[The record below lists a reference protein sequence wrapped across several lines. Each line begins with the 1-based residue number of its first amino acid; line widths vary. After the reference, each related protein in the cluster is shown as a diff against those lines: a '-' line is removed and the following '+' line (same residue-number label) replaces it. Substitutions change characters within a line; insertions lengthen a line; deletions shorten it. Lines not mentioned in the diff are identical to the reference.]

1 MDENKQNETE
11 FSQND
16 RYQDQTSE
24 FKLFRKGKK
33 AVLVDEDDYSTL
45 ENTREFRN
53 AISSNGKT
61 VVRFNPKPDKGL
73 TLDQVDERKKA
84 GLVNDSKKKYGQSY
98 LTIILKNIFTF
109 FNILLYAIAVIYIS
123 VTDNISEVVNLFF
136 VLIVTANLLI
146 GIIQECR
153 AKSIVDKL

>member
-73 TLDQVDERKKA
+73 TSDQVDEREKA
-84 GLVNDSKKKYGQSY
+84 RVVNDSKKKYE
-98 LTIILKNIFTF
+98 K
-109 FNILLYAIAVIYIS
+109 
-123 VTDNISEVVNLFF
+123 
-136 VLIVTANLLI
+136 
-146 GIIQECR
+146 
-153 AKSIVDKL
+153 

>member
-109 FNILLYAIAVIYIS
+109 FNNKFNFWGTNREIFLANIINFINSFINIIKEIIY
-123 VTDNISEVVNLFF
+123 
-136 VLIVTANLLI
+136 
-146 GIIQECR
+146 
-153 AKSIVDKL
+153 KM

>member
-53 AISSNGKT
+53 AISNNGKT

-98 LTIILKNIFTF
+98 LTIILKNIW
-109 FNILLYAIAVIYIS
+109 YVIYFYC
-123 VTDNISEVVNLFF
+123 LFYVYGVIKDF
-136 VLIVTANLLI
+136 HKTQPL
-146 GIIQECR
+146 CR
-153 AKSIVDKL
+153 SGKTGCRPG